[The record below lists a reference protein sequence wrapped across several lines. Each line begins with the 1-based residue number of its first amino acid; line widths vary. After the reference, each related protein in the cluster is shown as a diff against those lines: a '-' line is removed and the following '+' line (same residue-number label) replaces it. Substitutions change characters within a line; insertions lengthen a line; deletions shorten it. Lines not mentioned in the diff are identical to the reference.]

1 MSTEMFNPPAHV
13 LARSKAHHLSP
24 LKVAAFAIVVFHLVG
39 GVMLDRSHAS
49 KTIEPL
55 ACAAL
60 DDDAKCSPGTTPPP
74 PSLPYD

>member
-1 MSTEMFNPPAHV
+1 MSTEMLNPPAHV
-13 LARSKAHHLSP
+13 LARSKAHHISP
-24 LKVAAFAIVVFHLVG
+24 LKVAAFAIVVFHLAG

-49 KTIEPL
+49 KTIEPP

-60 DDDAKCSPGTTPPP
+60 DDDAKCSADTMPPQ